1 MLVGIIHAGLSPVMV
16 VAGVRPSLALVAVVL
31 MTCVVG
37 FEAGI
42 LWAFVAGVVAN
53 LMIPEPLGS
62 IPLAL
67 LVVAA
72 VAGGTQRI
80 VGRLV
85 WVAPVVAAF
94 TASIAADLVTL
105 TVSRLV
111 GEPLSAGVPF
121 ELILPAAVLNAA
133 IAGLLIVP
141 ARLIATRAGLIEPAT
156 W

>member
-1 MLVGIIHAGLSPVMV
+1 VLVGIIHAGLSPVMV

-72 VAGGTQRI
+72 VAGATQRVI
-80 VGRLV
+80 GRLV

-94 TASIAADLVTL
+94 AASIAADLVTL

-111 GEPLSAGVPF
+111 GEPLAAGVPF
-121 ELILPAAVLNAA
+121 ELVLPAAVLNAA

-141 ARLIATRAGLIEPAT
+141 ARLIATRTGLIEPVT

>member
-1 MLVGIIHAGLSPVMV
+1 VLVGIIHAGLSPVMV

-72 VAGGTQRI
+72 VAGATQRVI
-80 VGRLV
+80 GRLV

-94 TASIAADLVTL
+94 AASIAADLVTL

-111 GEPLSAGVPF
+111 GEPLAAGAPF
-121 ELILPAAVLNAA
+121 ELVLPAAVLNAA

-141 ARLIATRAGLIEPAT
+141 ARLIATRTGLIEPVT

>member
-1 MLVGIIHAGLSPVMV
+1 MLAGILHAGLAPTLV
-16 VAGVRPSLALVAVVL
+16 VAGVHPNLALAAVVVV
-31 MTCVVG
+31 TCVFG

-72 VAGGTQRI
+72 VAGGSQRLI
-80 VGRLV
+80 GRLV
-85 WVAPVVAAF
+85 WVAPVLAGFVA
-94 TASIAADLVTL
+94 SVAADLVTL
-105 TVSRLV
+105 TVGRLV
-111 GEPLSAGVPF
+111 GESLGGGLPF
-121 ELILPAAVLNAA
+121 ELILPAAALNAA
-133 IAGLLIVP
+133 IVGVLLYP
-141 ARLIATRAGLIEPAT
+141 ARLIATRIGLLEPAT